1 MSGCAVCVYDLHEE
15 SLEAYNE
22 AVAALRGS
30 LTARHIPAA
39 EWPAHIQPKE
49 SAPKTGENNQ
59 RGAILSAFE
68 EMERRLAL
76 KKAAEGAEPT
86 AVSS

>member
-30 LTARHIPAA
+30 LTARHIPTV

-49 SAPKTGENNQ
+49 SAPKAGQ
-59 RGAILSAFE
+59 DSRKGVILSAFE
-68 EMERRLAL
+68 EMERKLAL
-76 KKAAEGAEPT
+76 KKAAQGVEAT
-86 AVSS
+86 SASS